1 LGGGRTAIR
10 SAAARCAEEEIG
22 AEPDGGGGASNSISR
37 SADSEALRSGAG
49 RATLG
54 AIGVDDGPCENI
66 AGTIDEMNEAG
77 SAPDAVGAARAR
89 CGGAASCSWWGRAQR
104 HAECAGDLWHRSLLG
119 GLLPLTR
126 RVRGSVGRSAAL
138 DGESGTRRARAPG

>member
-1 LGGGRTAIR
+1 VRCRQQVRVCSIRDAVLRRGAGALGGGGRTAIR
-10 SAAARCAEEEIG
+10 SEAPRCVEEEIG

-37 SADSEALRSGAG
+37 SADSDALRSGAG

-54 AIGVDDGPCENI
+54 AIGVDDGPCKKI

-89 CGGAASCSWWGRAQR
+89 CGSAAS
-104 HAECAGDLWHRSLLG
+104 
-119 GLLPLTR
+119 
-126 RVRGSVGRSAAL
+126 
-138 DGESGTRRARAPG
+138 